1 MYLFNHRCNSL
12 RTLRKTIAAVTRAY
26 MNSQI
31 DDTKMNGFCS
41 LADRLIKTMELE
53 KEAQEDEQTGTN
65 KKLLRRN

>member
-1 MYLFNHRCNSL
+1 MYLFNHRCGNL
-12 RTLRKTIAAVTRAY
+12 RTLRKTISAITRAY

-53 KEAQEDEQTGTN
+53 DKEGQDDNDE
-65 KKLLRRN
+65 